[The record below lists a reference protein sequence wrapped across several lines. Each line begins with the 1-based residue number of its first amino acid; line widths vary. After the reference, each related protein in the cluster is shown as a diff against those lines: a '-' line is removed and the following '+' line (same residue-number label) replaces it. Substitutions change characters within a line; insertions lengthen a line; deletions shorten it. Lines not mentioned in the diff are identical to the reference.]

1 MWRYWVASEDW
12 RNELKMSGRRSGGRE
27 EEVEEDGEWAEEW
40 AEVGEWLGGWEE
52 GWLAPVLE
60 AEAEAEAV
68 VEPLWEGF
76 VGEGVAINPG
86 GDGLSCGD
94 ARVACNS
101 LPRCCKIAN
110 ESFPVWYIITASSR
124 YINPAIA
131 LALSL
136 SVSLSFTPSSP
147 SDPSPRRISCS
158 HSFLT
163 NVLKPL
169 EESYIP
175 GRGLALAFSS
185 QKWE

>member
-1 MWRYWVASEDW
+1 
-12 RNELKMSGRRSGGRE
+12 MSGRRSGGRVE
-27 EEVEEDGEWAEEW
+27 DVEEDGEWAEEW
-40 AEVGEWLGGWEE
+40 AEVGEWLGGWAEE
-52 GWLAPVLE
+52 WLAPVLE
-60 AEAEAEAV
+60 LAVAVVAEAV
-68 VEPLWEGF
+68 IEPLWEGL

-86 GDGLSCGD
+86 GEGLSCGD

-110 ESFPVWYIITASSR
+110 ESFPVWYIITASSK
-124 YINPAIA
+124 YISPAIA

-136 SVSLSFTPSSP
+136 SLSLSFGPSSP